1 MDDTLCKSE
10 ETGESFVNCIKEK
23 AYSTEDIFTSPSK
36 EDVIISSLNNSFKAK
51 YSFTDEITGPYQFLE
66 IRSGVIAN
74 KAYTDSLQI
83 RLDPNMSYYVL
94 FTDPN
99 LHFMST
105 SPDTIPRTLIMLQQS
120 AGELWPH
127 LKVQTVL
134 KLSHMNL

>member
-120 AGELWPH
+120 AG
-127 LKVQTVL
+127 
-134 KLSHMNL
+134 